1 MPYYPAMLEKTIE
14 QRLRDKAKSAGG
26 RAFKWVSP
34 GFAGVPDRIVILP
47 GGRIIFVELKAPGK
61 KPTILQ
67 ERVMGILKGLGADVR
82 VVDSI
87 GGVDEI
93 FS

>member
-1 MPYYPAMLEKTIE
+1 
-14 QRLRDKAKSAGG
+14 
-26 RAFKWVSP
+26 
-34 GFAGVPDRIVILP
+34 VPDRIVILP
-47 GGRIIFVELKAPGK
+47 GGRIVFVELKAPGK
-61 KPTILQ
+61 KPTALQ